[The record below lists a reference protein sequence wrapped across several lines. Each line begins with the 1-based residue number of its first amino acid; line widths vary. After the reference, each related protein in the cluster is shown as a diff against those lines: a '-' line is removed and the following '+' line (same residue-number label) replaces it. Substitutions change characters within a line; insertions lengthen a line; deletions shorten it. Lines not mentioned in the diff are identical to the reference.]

1 MLNVPDSP
9 TVTLRPRTDADAD
22 VLYRLAADLDTWE
35 ERGATTPAPLTRSAY
50 YARVASRGAD
60 SGNREVN
67 FVIDVD
73 GVAVG
78 TVGLFDFDDLAHHA
92 EVGIALIAEA
102 RGMGV
107 GTAALAQIVEFGF
120 VRCNLRRLHLELIS
134 SNAAALRSYEK
145 VGFVVEGRQR
155 EHAWVRGHYED
166 NIVMGLLRSE
176 WAGAGRARD
185 QGNRQATS

>member
-1 MLNVPDSP
+1 MSDSP
-9 TVTLRPRTDADAD
+9 TVALRARTDDDAD
-22 VLYRLAADLDTWE
+22 VLYRLAADLETWE

-50 YARVASRGAD
+50 DARVASRGAD

-73 GVAVG
+73 GAAVG

-102 RGMGV
+102 RGKGI

-120 VRCNLRRLHLELIS
+120 VRCNLRRLHLELIA
-134 SNAAALRSYEK
+134 SNARALRAYGK

-166 NIVMGLLRSE
+166 IIVMGLLRSE
-176 WAGAGRARD
+176 WAGARRAID
-185 QGNRQATS
+185 PGNRRATS